1 MNVLQNTLKLKFLEN
16 INNIKMTKNKL
27 KLTLKTVAL
36 ITITTLTINT
46 ASAQLHVT
54 KPDGNVG
61 IGMDTP
67 ADKLDVNGN
76 INAGG
81 GIIRTGGKKNS
92 SLQIGKT
99 RSINGKAY
107 FDLYPKKG
115 ETYQA
120 RFLTNDNGLTH
131 FTHYGTGIFLLQ
143 TMKNDSKIV
152 FAHKP
157 ASGHTSLCIVPEPD
171 NKTTNVGIGTD
182 APEERLHVNGNLKV
196 NGNAYK
202 SGGGDWTVLSDKRTK
217 KNINKYTKGL
227 KDVLKLNPVM
237 FNYNGKAG
245 VSDIKTT
252 YIGLIAQEFAEIE
265 PNAISKY
272 THTDTLTKKTEEYM
286 AMDAS
291 SIRYMLVNAVKELQS
306 ITELQRA
313 EIVDLKETVAK
324 LATNSSPVST
334 PGATEISVLLEG
346 TGIENALLA
355 QNTPNPFTTKT
366 RIEYFIPTNSRNARM
381 SFRDMT
387 GKEIKRV
394 ELTNDGIGA
403 IELSAKDLAAGIYSY
418 VLYVNGSIVAS
429 KKMVLKQ

>member
-1 MNVLQNTLKLKFLEN
+1 
-16 INNIKMTKNKL
+16 MTN
-27 KLTLKTVAL
+27 LKTIFIAL
-36 ITITTLTINT
+36 IALLTFTLISINAT
-46 ASAQLHVT
+46 AQLHVV

-61 IGMDTP
+61 IGTDTP
-67 ADKLDVNGN
+67 QGFGDNDEPVKLDVKGGNTILRGRETILGSDTEANGTSLLSIGKGRTTDGFAAIN
-76 INAGG
+76 LQPLAEKDAIGRLSSGINNEGVEYTSFQNAGNG
-81 GIIRTGGKKNS
+81 FFSIRNFSNTAEIRFQTPGQNAERTGVTKFMIKP
-92 SLQIGKT
+92 
-99 RSINGKAY
+99 NG
-107 FDLYPKKG
+107 
-115 ETYQA
+115 
-120 RFLTNDNGLTH
+120 R
-131 FTHYGTGIFLLQ
+131 
-143 TMKNDSKIV
+143 
-152 FAHKP
+152 
-157 ASGHTSLCIVPEPD
+157 
-171 NKTTNVGIGTD
+171 VGIGTINPT
-182 APEERLHVNGNLKV
+182 ALLHVNGGIKAV
-196 NGNAYK
+196 NGYK
-202 SGGGDWTVLSDKRTK
+202 PGGGDWTVLSDKRTK

-227 KDVLKLNPVM
+227 NDVLKLNPVM

-346 TGIENALLA
+346 TGTENALLA
-355 QNTPNPFTTKT
+355 QNIPNPFTTKT